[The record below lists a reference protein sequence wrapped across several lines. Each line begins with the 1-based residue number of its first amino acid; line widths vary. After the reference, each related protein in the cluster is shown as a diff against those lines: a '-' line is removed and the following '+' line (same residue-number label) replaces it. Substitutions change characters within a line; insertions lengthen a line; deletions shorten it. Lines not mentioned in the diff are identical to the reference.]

1 MRQQERQER
10 SRQLIA
16 QAALEEFGSAGYDAV
31 TMDGICAGHGISKGM
46 MYHYYANKDE
56 LFLSCLETIFQALG
70 AYIGQETENLAA
82 LPACD
87 AIKAFFLLRE
97 SFFQERPREKRM
109 FEDAMLRAPSRLS
122 GRIQELR
129 RPLREEND
137 RFLQQTIARMTLR
150 RTLDE
155 QKAARYL
162 NSVYTVFWTITEQY
176 CAESGAD
183 DLHSMLTSAE
193 EILDMVAFG
202 MVQQSDSESS
212 VP

>member
-1 MRQQERQER
+1 
-10 SRQLIA
+10 
-16 QAALEEFGSAGYDAV
+16 
-31 TMDGICAGHGISKGM
+31 M

-122 GRIQELR
+122 GGFRSCGGRSGKKMTGFCSRRLR
-129 RPLREEND
+129 
-137 RFLQQTIARMTLR
+137 
-150 RTLDE
+150 
-155 QKAARYL
+155 
-162 NSVYTVFWTITEQY
+162 V
-176 CAESGAD
+176 
-183 DLHSMLTSAE
+183 
-193 EILDMVAFG
+193 
-202 MVQQSDSESS
+202 
-212 VP
+212 